1 MCVRSS
7 GDSGRIRNGDGVC
20 WDIPE
25 GPGSWRCHSR
35 VRCEGGLAFSR
46 APQHVLFY
54 VFCFILTASGQRELG
69 GAPGR
74 LTWSL
79 SAGLGCVTLSLLIS
93 LYYNAIVAWVLWYLL
108 NSFQH
113 PLPWSSCPP
122 DLNRTGE
129 LGTACCGGLGTT
141 ERGMGCSVPSIR
153 AAVDGGC
160 SSQGEGWGTTEVPL
174 QPCAWHGHQWH
185 CCC

>member
-1 MCVRSS
+1 MFFVLFSLLL
-7 GDSGRIRNGDGVC
+7 GR
-20 WDIPE
+20 
-25 GPGSWRCHSR
+25 GSWEEPR
-35 VRCEGGLAFSR
+35 
-46 APQHVLFY
+46 
-54 VFCFILTASGQRELG
+54 
-69 GAPGR
+69 GR

-129 LGTACCGGLGTT
+129 LGTACCVGLGTA

-153 AAVDGGC
+153 AAVGGGC
-160 SSQGEGWGTTEVPL
+160 SLGRAGEPVAL
-174 QPCAWHGHQWH
+174 CAHTHALISPEAHMQSSSHDLHAAFCFPPRPGPPRSPYSRVHGMVMQWH